1 MTAEG
6 SREITGLIAAYG
18 NGDEEAL
25 NRVVPLFTPSSG
37 ESRGGIWPAAPP
49 AIGSTLTGTKS

>member
-6 SREITGLIAAYG
+6 PPDISGLIAPWG

-25 NRVVPLFTPSSG
+25 NRVVPLFYPELRRVARHHLG
-37 ESRGGIWPAAPP
+37 CRPAHSCP
-49 AIGSTLTGTKS
+49 

>member
-6 SREITGLIAAYG
+6 PPDISGLIAAWG

-25 NRVVPLFTPSSG
+25 NRVVPLLYRELRRIARQHLARRPVAF
-37 ESRGGIWPAAPP
+37 
-49 AIGSTLTGTKS
+49 